1 MQKNADTMQTKKHK
15 VEFGDRGVESSSSR
29 GNISI
34 VVDEQLQQS
43 EGTSQQEN
51 PIDIIFGYPNSEI

>member
-1 MQKNADTMQTKKHK
+1 MCK
-15 VEFGDRGVESSSSR
+15 VEFGDHGVESSSSGR
-29 GNISI
+29 HLSI

-51 PIDIIFGYPNSEI
+51 LIDMIFGYKNSEI

>member
-1 MQKNADTMQTKKHK
+1 MQTKNRK

-29 GNISI
+29 GNLSI

>member
-1 MQKNADTMQTKKHK
+1 MQTKKHK
-15 VEFGDRGVESSSSR
+15 VEFGDHGVESSSSR

-51 PIDIIFGYPNSEI
+51 PIDIIFG